1 MKFSKLQAL
10 VTKHAKELQLDA
22 AYGGSM
28 SDGGCGRVLY
38 KLETFRDKLVY
49 QLDLRPSEYYKLD
62 KVEVGEPD
70 EFYDILIKEKRR
82 LAESIKL

>member
-1 MKFSKLQAL
+1 MKFMKLQEL
-10 VTKHAKELQLDA
+10 VTKHAKELLLDA

-28 SDGGCGRVLY
+28 SDGGSGRLLN
-38 KLETFRDKLVY
+38 KLETFKDKLVH

-62 KVEVGEPD
+62 EVEVGEPD
-70 EFYDILIKEKRR
+70 EFYDIIIKEKRR